1 MVEPLSFLLDVIAK
15 NLHIFLASIEPQ
27 KILNLAIWECS
38 ISTESGG
45 NMVVDISHV
54 GA

>member
-1 MVEPLSFLLDVIAK
+1 MVESLSFLLYVISKHPYA
-15 NLHIFLASIEPQ
+15 
-27 KILNLAIWECS
+27 ILNSVDPQWMLDLSIHERS

-54 GA
+54 RV